1 MPRRARTNS
10 PALAALAFALGAEP
24 AAEVQLLPAGE
35 FSARDGRPGNDLR
48 WRIDDVTA
56 PRVIERFAARR
67 NPAVIDYEHQTLY
80 ASFKDGAAPAA
91 GWFTG
96 LRFDAA
102 GLWATGVTWTER
114 AAAMIAAGE
123 YRFLSAVFSY
133 LPESGEIL
141 EIHHA
146 GLTNDPALDGL
157 AEVWQH
163 RAAARFTPLNPP
175 EDTVDRE
182 QLIALLGLSAD
193 ADDPQISAALSALK
207 TRADQASALE
217 QQVAALKAGATPDP
231 AKYAPVTVV
240 EELRTQLAALTSAQR
255 DREVAELVDA
265 GLQDGRLLPA
275 QREWAEQLGRSDLA
289 ALRTYLDSAQPIAA
303 LRGTQTGGKAP
314 AGGTG
319 AHGLTAQQLAICTN
333 CGLDPAE
340 YAKSLGIEA
349 AA

>member
-1 MPRRARTNS
+1 MPHRARTKS
-10 PALAALAFALGAEP
+10 PALAALAFDLGNQP

-35 FSARDGRPGNDLR
+35 FAARDGRPGNGLH
-48 WRIDDVTA
+48 WRLDGAIA
-56 PRVIERFAARR
+56 ARVIERFGARR

-91 GWFTG
+91 GWFSG
-96 LRFDAA
+96 LRFDAT

-123 YRFLSAVFSY
+123 YRFISAVFSF

-163 RAAARFTPLNPP
+163 RAAARYLPLHNPP

-193 ADDPQISAALSALK
+193 AADAQISAALTALK
-207 TRADQASALE
+207 ARADQAGVIE
-217 QQVAALKAGATPDP
+217 QQLAALKAGPDP

-240 EELRTQLAALTSAQR
+240 EELRTQLAALTTAQR
-255 DREVAELVDA
+255 EREVAELVEA
-265 GLQDGRLLPA
+265 GLADGRLLPA

-303 LRGTQTGGKAP
+303 LRGTQTGGKPP

-319 AHGLTAQQLAICTN
+319 AHGLTEQQLAICTN

-340 YAKSLGIEA
+340 YAKSLGIQTA
-349 AA
+349 A